1 MSLFLLD
8 LLLGDLVLCRVG
20 HAHLQEVDRLERVR
34 LDGRDRVQMVAA
46 QEPHGP
52 HDLVDP
58 IWHLTHLAMQR
69 EPGATAVQRAL
80 GPIVAD
86 WLRPRLAS
94 GDRLLVLF
102 QPGMP
107 DAFRQSL
114 LEDLGRLSHPRLVA
128 GVSLGLLALWGDQ
141 LNRTESTTS
150 LGSPRWRMEAI
161 SRLEGPQRR
170 SLASL
175 RWQDDPGS
183 WAEHNLLAQALVA
196 GAEWLEG
203 DRDGQTLE
211 VDLQPRLQVRRGSDG
226 TLELGELEPGVDG
239 AARLTGLRP
248 GWLWLGCGR
257 GGHWSGAD
265 PLAALPLELR
275 GSLDLDWVVDP
286 AMRLELSL
294 RGSGQEEPLVLRRQ
308 LPRPLLVTV
317 NRLGLAGAAAADL
330 SLDSPHQWEEHA
342 A

>member
-1 MSLFLLD
+1 MSLWLLD

-20 HAHLQEVDRLERVR
+20 HAHLEEVDRLERVR
-34 LDGRDRVQMVAA
+34 LDGRDRLQMVAA

-58 IWHLTHLAMQR
+58 IWHLTHLAMQQ
-69 EPGATAVQRAL
+69 ESGAPAVQQAL

-86 WLRPRLAS
+86 WLRPKLAS

-102 QPGMP
+102 QPGMLDP
-107 DAFRQSL
+107 FRQSL

-150 LGSPRWRMEAI
+150 LGSPRWRLEAI
-161 SRLEGPQRR
+161 SRLEGLQRC

-175 RWQDDPGS
+175 RWQDDPCS

-196 GAEWLEG
+196 GAGWLEG

-211 VDLQPRLQVRRGSDG
+211 LDLQPRLQVRHGSDG
-226 TLELGELEPGVDG
+226 TLELGELEPGRGG

-257 GGHWSGAD
+257 GNHWSGAD

-275 GSLDLDWVVDP
+275 GALDLDWVVNP

-294 RGSGQEEPLVLRRQ
+294 RGSRQEQPLLLRRQ

-317 NRLGLAGAAAADL
+317 NRLGVAAAADL
-330 SLDSPHQWEEHA
+330 SLESRPLWEGNVA
-342 A
+342 

>member
-1 MSLFLLD
+1 MSLWLLD
-8 LLLGDLVLCRVG
+8 LLMGEIVLCRVG
-20 HAHLQEVDRLERVR
+20 LAQLEEVDRLERVR
-34 LDGRDRVQMVAA
+34 LDGRDRVQVVAA

-52 HDLVDP
+52 HNLVDP
-58 IWHLTHLAMQR
+58 IWHLTHLAMLQ
-69 EPGATAVQRAL
+69 ELGAPSVQKAL

-94 GDRLLVLF
+94 GDQLLVLF

-114 LEDLGRLSHPRLVA
+114 LEDLGRLSQPRLVA
-128 GVSLGLLALWGDQ
+128 GFSLGLLALWGVQ
-141 LNRTESTTS
+141 LNCSESATS
-150 LGSPRWRMEAI
+150 LGSPRWRLEAV
-161 SRLEGPQRR
+161 SRVEGPQRR

-196 GAEWLEG
+196 GARWLEG

-211 VDLQPRLQVRRGSDG
+211 VDLQPRLQVRQGPDG
-226 TLELGELEPGVDG
+226 TLELGELEPGAAG

-257 GGHWSGAD
+257 GYHWSGAD
-265 PLAALPLELR
+265 PLAALALELR

-286 AMRLELSL
+286 AMRVALSL
-294 RGSGQEEPLVLRRQ
+294 RGPGQREPLVLRRQ